1 LSRLGDFSDKPH
13 IEGTSMKKFTS
24 SWLALLVA
32 LVSGSALAQN
42 TPPPGA
48 PALGGARAPG
58 LYVQVLDGLI
68 HVTNPSGT
76 SNFSAG
82 QFGFTPSVK
91 QPPVLVPKVP
101 ALLFTPPPAF
111 NSSIGPSSNTTG
123 SNKAAA
129 IDCEV
134 R

>member
-1 LSRLGDFSDKPH
+1 
-13 IEGTSMKKFTS
+13 MKKFTS
-24 SWLALLVA
+24 SCLALLAA

-42 TPPPGA
+42 TPPLP
-48 PALGGARAPG
+48 GGARAPG

-82 QFGFTPSVK
+82 QFGFTASVR
-91 QPPVLVPKVP
+91 QPPVLIPKNP
-101 ALLFTPPPAF
+101 AIMFTPPPAF
-111 NSSIGPSSNTTG
+111 NTSTPPGG
-123 SNKAAA
+123 SNKSNTV
-129 IDCEV
+129 DCEV

>member
-1 LSRLGDFSDKPH
+1 
-13 IEGTSMKKFTS
+13 MKKFTS
-24 SWLALLVA
+24 SCLALLAA
-32 LVSGSALAQN
+32 LVSSSALAQL
-42 TPPPGA
+42 TLPSPSA
-48 PALGGARAPG
+48 VRAPG

-91 QPPVLVPKVP
+91 QPPVLIPKTPVIP
-101 ALLFTPPPAF
+101 FTPPPAF
-111 NSSIGPSSNTTG
+111 NTSTPQSG
-123 SNKAAA
+123 SNKSNTV
-129 IDCEV
+129 DCEV

>member
-1 LSRLGDFSDKPH
+1 
-13 IEGTSMKKFTS
+13 MKKFTS
-24 SWLALLVA
+24 SCLALLAA

-42 TPPPGA
+42 IPPPPSA
-48 PALGGARAPG
+48 ARAPG

-76 SNFSAG
+76 SSFSAG
-82 QFGFTPSVK
+82 QFGFTPSLR
-91 QPPVLVPKVP
+91 QPPALIPKNP
-101 ALLFTPPPAF
+101 AIPFTPPPAF
-111 NSSIGPSSNTTG
+111 QINTSPGSNTSG
-123 SNKAAA
+123 SNKAA